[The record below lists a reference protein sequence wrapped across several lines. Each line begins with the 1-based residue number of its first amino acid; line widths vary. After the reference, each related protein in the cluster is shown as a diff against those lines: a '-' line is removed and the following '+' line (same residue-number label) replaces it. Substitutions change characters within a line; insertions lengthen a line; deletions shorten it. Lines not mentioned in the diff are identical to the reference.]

1 MARGTSG
8 GPRWAAPPPK
18 PMRYPPHH
26 RLADAWHGW
35 RDGRKGIPVIPAA
48 LLDLADGYTEEQ
60 RQLVGTPRLE
70 VLRRRCA
77 ELINVER
84 ERHDRSLIGA
94 VGPAALAAS
103 IDSRQQAVDELRA
116 QLAVRQTPPDDLA
129 LKERRSAEAERP
141 DLLVRNR
148 RLAEHARRLHTA
160 ASALAAAEQ
169 RRDEARERQV
179 VTAQD
184 HYHGERIV
192 AARARRIHEHHWR
205 RAAAYWQQLVRSH
218 ELGPQLNAML
228 RPVGPDLPSWA
239 EEED

>member
-8 GPRWAAPPPK
+8 GPGWAAPPPK

-48 LLDLADGYTEEQ
+48 LLDLAGEYAEEQ

-70 VLRRRCA
+70 VLRRRSA
-77 ELINVER
+77 ELINVEC
-84 ERHDRSLIGA
+84 ERHDRRLIGA
-94 VGPAALAAS
+94 VGPAALATS
-103 IDSRQQAVDELRA
+103 IDSRQKAVDELRT
-116 QLAVRQTPPDDLA
+116 QLAVHQTPPDDLA

-141 DLLVRNR
+141 DLLVRHR
-148 RLAEHARRLHTA
+148 RLAEHARRLHAA

-169 RRDEARERQV
+169 QRNEACERQV
-179 VTAQD
+179 LAAQD
-184 HYHGERIV
+184 LYHAERV
-192 AARARRIHEHHWR
+192 LAARARRINEHHWR
-205 RAAAYWQQLVRSH
+205 RAAAYWQHLVRSH

-228 RPVGPDLPSWA
+228 RPVGPELPSWA